1 MKKITKYLMAASL
14 LLAAT
19 GMVAC
24 EKTPEQPTTST
35 EQPGTPNPN
44 PNPNPGEDTIRNIV
58 NVGTHYAFH
67 MIEHSNG
74 ETLYHEIA
82 AGDTITHTATDSEI
96 NDFDLVELQ
105 FKIENKQRQSLLTYQ
120 ELRMIEGMPG
130 MKATINPS
138 ATQGATVCGNGSCPW
153 NGQPYTVPSGMYEHP
168 IGIQLTPSHQ
178 NPGDW
183 ALYRLVVGEGTE
195 LENATIIYIR
205 VNL

>member
-67 MIEHSNG
+67 MIEP
-74 ETLYHEIA
+74 
-82 AGDTITHTATDSEI
+82 TDSEI